1 MAIFFAFSL
10 QHHKQNNSNNVKNG
24 ESTSDCTHRELSF
37 EFWFHLTVLD
47 LEIFRSLANLPLAV
61 KASERGSCAPQ
72 RDITRQAL
80 ANSGRIKYI
89 Y

>member
-72 RDITRQAL
+72 RDI
-80 ANSGRIKYI
+80 S
-89 Y
+89 